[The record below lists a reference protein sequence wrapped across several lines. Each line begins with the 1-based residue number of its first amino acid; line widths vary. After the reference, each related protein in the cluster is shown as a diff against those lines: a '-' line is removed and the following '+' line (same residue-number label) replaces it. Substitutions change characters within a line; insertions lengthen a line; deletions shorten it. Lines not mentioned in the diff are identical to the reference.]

1 MVHLNTDKHLL
12 HQFNNLHYKVQQLLK
27 QLLMQNS
34 LQQKWPLEIFQNKV
48 FKLNIFS
55 VLYYQLFLANNV
67 AVTRPQ
73 GGTLGEL
80 LNRGVKPVTKSVNI
94 ISGEFQSAYIA
105 QARYQNLFGLA

>member
-1 MVHLNTDKHLL
+1 M
-12 HQFNNLHYKVQQLLK
+12 
-27 QLLMQNS
+27 
-34 LQQKWPLEIFQNKV
+34 
-48 FKLNIFS
+48 
-55 VLYYQLFLANNV
+55 

-105 QARYQNLFGLA
+105 QARYQNLFGCITLNKISEIGSGWKISRLFFFRCYTGLFVDE

>member
-1 MVHLNTDKHLL
+1 MAAG
-12 HQFNNLHYKVQQLLK
+12 NLSK
-27 QLLMQNS
+27 QG
-34 LQQKWPLEIFQNKV
+34 FQ
-48 FKLNIFS
+48 IEYFS

>member
-1 MVHLNTDKHLL
+1 MVHLNKDKHLL

-27 QLLMQNS
+27 QLLMRNS

-48 FKLNIFS
+48 FKLNFFF
-55 VLYYQLFLANNV
+55 VLYQLFLANNV

-105 QARYQNLFGLA
+105 QARYQKLFGLE